1 MVKAVG
7 GNTKADRRGTP
18 ATSLAGA
25 MPAGRLPEMPV
36 FPRFSFQA
44 TDALPNESSQL
55 RSFEPASCEKPASA
69 CHEGLRSRRQSSIR
83 WAMLLSADYKPEFN
97 SLRDRLLELAQI
109 RHVDELM
116 RRVVSVLA
124 ERPHVALARIWLA
137 DQGHLCSSCH
147 MAARCPNRARCLHLV
162 ASAGLRL
169 SDTDTDWS
177 RVDGEFSRI
186 PLGIGKVGRVGA
198 TGEAIV
204 VNDLLSDP
212 SWLRRYQWAARA
224 QIRGLN
230 VQPIKFKQEILG
242 VLAIFTTIPTPDEG
256 PVWLRIF
263 ADEIAGAIINARAFE
278 EIERL
283 QAQLELEN
291 TYLQEEVREARAF
304 GDIIG
309 QTPPIQQ
316 LLRQIELVAPTD
328 ASVLI
333 LGESGTGKELV
344 AREVHRLSGR
354 ANHPLIRV
362 NCASVPRELYESEFF
377 GHAKGAFTGA
387 IRDRAGRFEA
397 ANAGTLLLDEVGEV
411 PLALQSKFLR
421 VLQEKQYE
429 RVGEERTRT
438 VDVRII
444 AASNRDLKKDAEEGR
459 FRQDFY
465 YRLNVFP
472 IEVPP
477 LRERKDDIPLLASHF
492 LQQAACRLRLP
503 IPRFTDA
510 HSRLLQSY
518 DWPGNV
524 RELQNTIERAV
535 ILAQKG
541 LLQFDLGQAD
551 LVAPPLP
558 PPPQQGNGSEL
569 AVLTELE
576 WRQRERDNMQA
587 ALAKCGWRIHGAG
600 GAAELLGLKPT
611 TLISRMKKSGLKRP
625 VPL

>member
-1 MVKAVG
+1 MR
-7 GNTKADRRGTP
+7 NTDVRRP
-18 ATSLAGA
+18 KQ
-25 MPAGRLPEMPV
+25 
-36 FPRFSFQA
+36 F
-44 TDALPNESSQL
+44 ALRAL
-55 RSFEPASCEKPASA
+55 LFYKTRV
-69 CHEGLRSRRQSSIR
+69 
-83 WAMLLSADYKPEFN
+83 LLSADYKPEFD
-97 SLRDRLLELAQI
+97 SLRDGLLELATI
-109 RHVDELM
+109 RHVDELVH
-116 RRVVSVLA
+116 RVVTILA
-124 ERPHVALARIWLA
+124 QRPHVALARIWQI
-137 DQGHLCSSCH
+137 DQGDLCATCR
-147 MAARCPNRARCLHLV
+147 MAPHCPDRTRCLHLV
-162 ASAGLRL
+162 ASAGAPG
-169 SDTDTDWS
+169 TDDRPDWS

-186 PLGIGKVGRVGA
+186 PLGVGKVGRVGA

-204 VNDLLSDP
+204 VQDFAEDP
-212 SWLRRYQWAARA
+212 SWLRRYQWAAR
-224 QIRGLN
+224 QHISGLN

-256 PVWLRIF
+256 PAWLRIF
-263 ADEIAGAIINARAFE
+263 ADEIAGAIVNARAFE

-283 QAQLELEN
+283 RAHLELEN

-309 QTPPIQQ
+309 QSPSIRQ

-344 AREVHRLSGR
+344 AREVHRLSRR
-354 ANHPLIRV
+354 AEHPLIRV

-377 GHAKGAFTGA
+377 GHVRGAFTGA
-387 IRDRAGRFEA
+387 IKDRAGRFEA
-397 ANAGTLLLDEVGEV
+397 AHDGTLFLDEVGEV
-411 PLALQSKFLR
+411 PFALQSKFLR

-429 RVGEERTRT
+429 RVGEEKTRT

-477 LRERKDDIPLLASHF
+477 LRERKEDIPMLATHF
-492 LQQAACRLRLP
+492 LQQAARRLRLP
-503 IPRFTDA
+503 PPRFTDA
-510 HSRLLQSY
+510 HGRLLQSY

-524 RELQNTIERAV
+524 RELQNATERAL

-541 LLQFDLGQAD
+541 LLQFDLLQAD
-551 LVAPPLP
+551 AIAPPPPPLP
-558 PPPQQGNGSEL
+558 RANGAETPI
-569 AVLTELE
+569 LTELE
-576 WRQRERDNMQA
+576 WRQRERENMRV
-587 ALAKCGWRIHGAG
+587 ALVKTGWRIHGAG

-611 TLISRMKKSGLKRP
+611 TLISRMKKLGLKRP
-625 VPL
+625 EPAAPPQAC